1 MSRKSL
7 RRSTRRATYRSPW
20 AEEVVEEALIP
31 LLTTLKFKD
40 VVDVAVVRRVIDY
53 YYYVLAL
60 ERSLGALPLA
70 LATIIYSIASPESLP
85 PTAIEFF
92 RKWRLRLDPLIIETL
107 KLREEELGFSYEDFK
122 NAFLEVEHLLR
133 YH

>member
-40 VVDVAVVRRVIDY
+40 VVDVAVVRRVID